1 MFPMAVMPQEE
12 GPEWKARAEAIRHR
26 IPEGTPITELGAKM
40 LGLTPWQ
47 EVPQEETKS
56 KKKKEKKKKETKK
69 EKKEK
74 KGKDADKGKDTKKN
88 KKPKKK
94 DD

>member
-1 MFPMAVMPQEE
+1 MPKE
-12 GPEWKARAEAIRHR
+12 GGLEWKARAEAIRHR

-47 EVPQEETKS
+47 EVPQEKTKS
-56 KKKKEKKKKETKK
+56 KKKKKKDTKNEKK
-69 EKKEK
+69 EKKE
-74 KGKDADKGKDTKKN
+74 KDADKGKDTKKN

>member
-1 MFPMAVMPQEE
+1 MAVMPKE
-12 GPEWKARAEAIRHR
+12 GGLEWKARAEAIRHR

-47 EVPQEETKS
+47 EVPQEKTKS
-56 KKKKEKKKKETKK
+56 KKKKKKDTKNEKK
-69 EKKEK
+69 EKKE
-74 KGKDADKGKDTKKN
+74 KDADKGKDTKKN